1 MNQMEIV
8 TALMGVS
15 FALSLA
21 ALVATPTLIGV
32 YMELRA
38 LKRHGVKQ
46 KASGLLVA
54 YPTPVPFNCPA
65 MFVQEVPGKTIRPS
79 IADGDAAI
87 RVRFDLKC
95 RGMPLSPS
103 HHASSH
109 TAFRSFGSWA
119 RISSASPGESC
130 PLSAPNTTLVA

>member
-32 YMELRA
+32 YKELQA

-46 KASGLLVA
+46 KASGLLAA
-54 YPTPVPFNCPA
+54 YPTPVPFNYPA
-65 MFVQEVPGKTIRPS
+65 MFVQEVPGKTIRPG
-79 IADGDAAI
+79 IADGHAGQQSISAMLEAYPTP
-87 RVRFDLKC
+87 VPFNYPQ
-95 RGMPLSPS
+95 MLS
-103 HHASSH
+103 
-109 TAFRSFGSWA
+109 RKG
-119 RISSASPGESC
+119 GE
-130 PLSAPNTTLVA
+130 